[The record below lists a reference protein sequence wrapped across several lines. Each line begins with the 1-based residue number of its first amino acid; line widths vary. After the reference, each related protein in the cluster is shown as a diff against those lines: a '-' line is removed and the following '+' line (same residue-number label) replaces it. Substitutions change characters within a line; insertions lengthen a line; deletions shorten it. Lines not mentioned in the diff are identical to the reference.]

1 MKKVIAVKFILLIIV
16 IIFVC
21 WGCGKDAAEIAL
33 VEKDVN
39 AAEESKPE
47 ESPGDEALSDKVT
60 PETTPVI
67 EVICNCQC
75 NAGTSVQNAETQ
87 PGDVIQQP
95 VDDGKVNIN
104 TADVTQ
110 LQTLNGIGASR
121 AQAIISYRESYGLF
135 QSIEEIKN
143 VDGIKDGVYSKI
155 KDEISVGR

>member
-1 MKKVIAVKFILLIIV
+1 MKKMIAVKFILLIIV
-16 IIFVC
+16 ITFVC

-33 VEKDVN
+33 VQKDVN
-39 AAEESKPE
+39 AAEESKQE
-47 ESPGDEALSDKVT
+47 DSTVGETPGDEVQ

-75 NAGTSVQNAETQ
+75 NAAGGVQNVEAQ
-87 PGDVIQQP
+87 PGDVVQQS

-104 TADVTQ
+104 TADAAQ

-143 VDGIKDGVYSKI
+143 VDGIKDGVYNKI